1 VVYKESATSPEFN
14 LRAMM
19 DKVNQPATLTLP
31 INRFLQSKNTDDS
44 LLLALLSICK
54 LLHSPHSTDALT
66 AGLPLVDNKL
76 TPDLFVRAAG
86 RAGLAAGLVKRPL
99 EKISNLVLPAVLI
112 LKNEKTCILVK
123 KEDDHCTIIVP
134 ETDSGEKSVSFDE
147 LAAEY
152 TGNAFFIQINHQFD
166 KRTAVSVTP
175 KIKHWFW
182 DVIYK
187 SWPIYTEVLMATFLI
202 NLFALA
208 SPLFI
213 MNVYDR
219 VVPNHALETLYVLA
233 IGVGIVFTFEFIMKA
248 LRGYFIDA
256 AGKRSDIILSATI
269 FEKVMGIRME
279 AKPAST
285 GVFANNLHEFESF
298 RDFLTSA
305 TLTTLVDL
313 PFLFLFIIIIAMIGG
328 YLALIPLAILPLAIL
343 GALSVQKP
351 LKRTISELFKFSS
364 QKSATLYEAVSNI
377 ETLKSFGAE
386 GQMQRQWE
394 QTIGHIS
401 QLGLKSRFYSS
412 IAVNLTAFL
421 QQLSTVFIVI
431 AGVYQISEGE
441 LTTGGLIACT
451 TLTSRALAPIAQ
463 IASLLTRYHQAKAS
477 LDSLNRLMGLPVER
491 EPGRKFLHRPSFKG
505 DIEFK
510 NITFSYPEQPIKALD
525 NVSFK
530 IRAGERVGFI
540 GRIGSGKSTIEKLMM
555 ALYEP
560 QEGSIL
566 IDGTDIRQIDPSEL
580 RRQIG
585 YVPQDISLLFG
596 SIKDNITLGS
606 RFADDNAVLAA
617 AEISGVTHFV
627 NKHPAGFD
635 MPVGE
640 YGAALSGGQRQ
651 SVAVARALL
660 LAPPVYIMDEPTNSM
675 DNSTEES
682 FKQRFA
688 GQIGTRTLIL
698 VTHRASLLTLVDRL
712 IVLDG
717 SRIVADGS
725 KDQVLDALKQGQI
738 KVSG

>member
-1 VVYKESATSPEFN
+1 MNYIESATSPEFY
-14 LRAMM
+14 LRPMT
-19 DKVNQPATLTLP
+19 DKVIKPAILTLP
-31 INRFLQSKNTDDS
+31 IDRFVQSKNTDDS
-44 LLLALLSICK
+44 LLLALLSVCK
-54 LLHSPHSTDALT
+54 LLHTPHSPDALT
-66 AGLPLVDNKL
+66 ASLPLVDNKL
-76 TPDLFVRAAG
+76 TPGLFVRAAE

-99 EKISNLVLPAVLI
+99 NKIPNLVLPVVL
-112 LKNEKTCILVK
+112 LLNNEKNCILVK
-123 KEDDHCTIIVP
+123 KDNERCTIVVP
-134 ETDSGEKSVSFDE
+134 ETDSGEKTVTFEE
-147 LAAEY
+147 LDAEY
-152 TGNAFFIQINHQFD
+152 TGSAFFIQVIHKFD
-166 KRTAVSVTP
+166 NRTEDSVTP

-187 SWPIYTEVLMATFLI
+187 SWPIYTEVLMASFLI

-233 IGVGIVFTFEFIMKA
+233 IGVGIVFTFDFIMKA

-279 AKPAST
+279 AKPASV

-305 TLTTLVDL
+305 TLTTLIDL
-313 PFLFLFIIIIAMIGG
+313 PFLFLFILIIAMIGG
-328 YLALIPLAILPLAIL
+328 NLAFIPLAILPLAII
-343 GALSVQKP
+343 GGLSVQKP

-377 ETLKSFGAE
+377 ETLKTVGAE
-386 GQMQRQWE
+386 GQLQRKWE
-394 QTIGHIS
+394 QNIGQIA

-412 IAVNLTAFL
+412 IAINLTVFF
-421 QQLSTVFIVI
+421 QQISSVLIVI
-431 AGVYQISEGE
+431 AGVYRISEGE

-451 TLTSRALAPIAQ
+451 ILTGRALAPIAQ

-477 LDSLNRLMGLPVER
+477 LDSLNRLMSLPVER
-491 EPGRKFLHRPSFKG
+491 EPGKKFLHRPIFNG

-510 NITFSYPEQPIKALD
+510 NVTFSYPEQPIKALD
-525 NVSFK
+525 NISFK
-530 IRAGERVGFI
+530 IKAGERVGFI
-540 GRIGSGKSTIEKLMM
+540 GRIGSGKSTLEKLMM

-606 RFADDNAVLAA
+606 RFADDSAVLAA
-617 AEISGVTHFV
+617 AETSGVTHFV
-627 NKHPAGFD
+627 NRHPAGFD

-640 YGAALSGGQRQ
+640 HGFALSGGQRQ

-675 DNSTEES
+675 DNSTEEG

-712 IVLDG
+712 IVMDG
-717 SRIVADGS
+717 GRIVADGP

-738 KVSG
+738 KVSK